1 MQSKE
6 TKTGAIK
13 DVSLQTGQLI
23 SHGAIVRIIGGVLLL
38 LLLIHIGFYK
48 TYIQHF
54 PGFADYTTPAGRK
67 VHFTWVMHFHG
78 MMMIGWLLMLLLQ
91 PILILKGKISWHRR
105 VGSFSYVLAPLALW
119 SMFLVTQS
127 RFHEVSQLQGHT
139 AAVARLWLN
148 IPNLIFFPLLYG
160 LALYY
165 RKRSALHIAFMCGT
179 AFLLIG
185 PGLARL
191 IRTNF
196 GLTAEESAG
205 ITKLIVVAV
214 AAAIAIADSVRKKS
228 ISPFT
233 VVLAITVVLA
243 LCWFGRYSPVLLTI
257 GEWISKIF

>member
-1 MQSKE
+1 MQSNE
-6 TKTGAIK
+6 TKTGTIK
-13 DVSLQTGQLI
+13 NVSLRSGQLI
-23 SHGAIVRIIGGVLLL
+23 SRGAIVRIIIGVLLL
-38 LLLIHIGFYK
+38 LVLVHIGFYK
-48 TYIQHF
+48 TYIRHF

-67 VHFTWVMHFHG
+67 FHFIWVMHFHG

-91 PILILKGKISWHRR
+91 PFLILKGKIYWHRR

-119 SMFLVTQS
+119 SMWLVTQA
-127 RFHEVSQLQGHT
+127 RFHEISQLQGHT
-139 AAVARLWLN
+139 AGVARLWLN

-191 IRTNF
+191 LRTNF
-196 GLTAEESAG
+196 GLTSDESIV
-205 ITKLIVVAV
+205 ITKLAVVAV

-233 VVLAITVVLA
+233 FVLAITVALA
-243 LCWFGRYSPVLLTI
+243 LFWFGRYTTVLLAI
-257 GEWISKIF
+257 GEWIAKIL

>member
-1 MQSKE
+1 MQNELPVSP
-6 TKTGAIK
+6 GAI
-13 DVSLQTGQLI
+13 I
-23 SHGAIVRIIGGVLLL
+23 RIIGGVLLL
-38 LLLIHIGFYK
+38 LVLVHIGFYQ
-48 TYIQHF
+48 TYIRHF

-67 VHFTWVMHFHG
+67 VHFSWVMHFHG

-91 PILILKGKISWHRR
+91 PILILKGKITWHRR
-105 VGSFSYVLAPLALW
+105 VGSLSYVLAPLALW
-119 SMFLVTQS
+119 SMYLVTQS
-127 RFHEVSQLQGHT
+127 RFYEVSQLQGHT
-139 AAVARLWLN
+139 AGVARLWLN

-165 RKRSALHIAFMCGT
+165 RKRRALHIAFMCGT

-191 IRTNF
+191 LRTNF
-196 GLTAEESAG
+196 GLTSEESAG

-233 VVLAITVVLA
+233 LVLVMTVALA
-243 LCWFGRYSPVLLTI
+243 LFWFGRYSTVLLTI
-257 GEWISKIF
+257 GGWIAKIF